1 MGTPGPAQTQL
12 GVRGEPSPETWVW
25 LAGDPLNELVC
36 YRKEAVLQGQVAQ
49 EQGSTSGPHHY
60 RTSGRV
66 RDESTPN
73 PGDGSD
79 HTRRRWPSA
88 PS

>member
-36 YRKEAVLQGQVAQ
+36 YRKEAVLQEQVAQ
-49 EQGSTSGPHHY
+49 EQRSTSGPHHY
-60 RTSGRV
+60 RTSGLV